1 MLLSSFSKRQKIP
14 FSSCEYASKMSRR
27 SYCLQKFMTLT
38 FHCGK
43 KVNIGKKCDTLRQKK
58 PYIFLNTVRRVVF
71 FFFYKIVQRHE
82 FYSGII
88 TTRICFIFRNVFFFS
103 VVVDSVQEWKYFLND
118 TVSIQVSKSSFWS
131 HNRH

>member
-88 TTRICFIFRNVFFFS
+88 TTRICFIFRNVFFFGS
-103 VVVDSVQEWKYFLND
+103 CWFGSRMKILPKRHGQYPSLKILVL
-118 TVSIQVSKSSFWS
+118 KS
-131 HNRH
+131 